1 MKCILLNKVLKQFY
15 LAITEANKLTPLQ
28 TFNRFAGPRQQED
41 PNQNLH

>member
-1 MKCILLNKVLKQFY
+1 MKCILLNKLLKQFY
-15 LAITEANKLTPLQ
+15 LKITEASYNPLQ